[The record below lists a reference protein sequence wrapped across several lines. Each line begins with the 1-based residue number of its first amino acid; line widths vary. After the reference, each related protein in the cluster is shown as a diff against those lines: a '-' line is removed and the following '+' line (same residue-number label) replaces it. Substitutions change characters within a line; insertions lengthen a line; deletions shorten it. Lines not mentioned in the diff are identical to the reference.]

1 MVTKFFLPRIG
12 RVEHI
17 KTRTLSDYIRMMLVT
32 RRWLAENEFP
42 VLHDYMS
49 SRVADGVDARK
60 LLARKKFVRE
70 FIDSAAYRELLGS
83 CFATTSQSL
92 IDSGVIIEMIS
103 AVHIGNFERLPET
116 RDEAENTEREVE
128 LVTHRV
134 EAVAQEVL
142 RFIAHI
148 ARP

>member
-1 MVTKFFLPRIG
+1 
-12 RVEHI
+12 
-17 KTRTLSDYIRMMLVT
+17 MMLVT
-32 RRWLAENEFP
+32 RRWLRDNDFP

-49 SRVADGVDARK
+49 ARVADGVDARK

-70 FIDSAAYRELLGS
+70 FIDSAAYRELLGG

-103 AVHIGNFERLPET
+103 AVHVGNFEMLPDRSDVVE
-116 RDEAENTEREVE
+116 EGAEPEFI
-128 LVTHRV
+128 THRV